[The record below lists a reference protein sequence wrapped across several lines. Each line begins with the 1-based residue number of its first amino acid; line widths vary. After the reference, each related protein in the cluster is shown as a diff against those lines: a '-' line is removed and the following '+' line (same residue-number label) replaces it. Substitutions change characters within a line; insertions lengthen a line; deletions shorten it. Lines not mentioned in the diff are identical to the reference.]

1 MKLHQFFVWAALLAA
16 LPASAQQRPP
26 IRLASNSY
34 AVSMFGQQPPAVL
47 LGSIPAGTA
56 QQIAVPFV
64 NDGQNLLEISSIT
77 CSCPNLRIDA
87 PDYPLKTSEQS
98 ALWVTAY
105 SSKPGK
111 VSCWAT
117 IATTSV
123 SGCEIVQLRIE
134 FY

>member
-16 LPASAQQRPP
+16 LPASAQQPP

-34 AVSMFGQQPPAVL
+34 AVSMFGQQPPAVS
-47 LGSIPAGTA
+47 LGKVPAGTSR
-56 QQIAVPFV
+56 QIAVPFI
-64 NDGQNLLEISSIT
+64 NDGQDLLEISSIT

-87 PDYPLKTSEQS
+87 PDYPLKASEKGVMR
-98 ALWVTAY
+98 VTAY
-105 SSKPGK
+105 SRTPGK

-117 IATTSV
+117 IAATSV